1 MLVTIMVL
9 PASLVTS
16 ISSNKVFLKL
26 FGGLLPMLG
35 KILGFEDQIC
45 KTHPRLMILDKF
57 GRFIPRVSTCLET
70 RHNSR
75 TCETWLKIG
84 KLKKLVKIYIIIFDE
99 MNWWIHCSFIDF
111 VDWKCCFFSAQN
123 FPYFECSSIC

>member
-57 GRFIPRVSTCLET
+57 GRFIPRVSTCQ
-70 RHNSR
+70 
-75 TCETWLKIG
+75 
-84 KLKKLVKIYIIIFDE
+84 KLASKLATIPELVKLG
-99 MNWWIHCSFIDF
+99 
-111 VDWKCCFFSAQN
+111 
-123 FPYFECSSIC
+123 